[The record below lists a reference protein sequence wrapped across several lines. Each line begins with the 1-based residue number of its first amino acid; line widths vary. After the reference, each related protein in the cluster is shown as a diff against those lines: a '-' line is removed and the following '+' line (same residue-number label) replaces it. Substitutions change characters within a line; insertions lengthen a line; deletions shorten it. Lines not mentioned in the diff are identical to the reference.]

1 MERILRKWTDWLNKY
16 FDFGS
21 YGGQPLNEKGAL
33 AILLLIVIV
42 LVPLLIFLEMSG
54 PEQLPGT

>member
-1 MERILRKWTDWLNKY
+1 MKKWTQFLNKF

-21 YGGQPLNEKGAL
+21 YGGHPVSEKGAL

-42 LVPLLIFLEMSG
+42 LVPLLIFLETSG

>member
-21 YGGQPLNEKGAL
+21 NGEPPLSEKGAL

-42 LVPLLIFLEMSG
+42 SVPLLIYLTMTG

>member
-1 MERILRKWTDWLNKY
+1 MKKWTHFLNKF

-42 LVPLLIFLEMSG
+42 LVPLLIFLEISG